1 MLQLLVKSVLLYAAE
16 AWGPGVKHS
25 LGLCRMCRYR
35 QKESFESGEP
45 SISLPTVYVYKMG
58 MLPLKWEASKRI
70 VDIWVQ
76 VMRMNDNRL
85 GKGLM
90 LEALKP

>member
-1 MLQLLVKSVLLYAAE
+1 M
-16 AWGPGVKHS
+16 KHS

-35 QKESFESGEP
+35 QKESFESGEAP

>member
-1 MLQLLVKSVLLYAAE
+1 MLQLLVKSVLLYVAE

-25 LGLCRMCRYR
+25 LGLCTMCRYR
-35 QKESFESGEP
+35 QIESFESGEAP

-76 VMRMNDNRL
+76 VMRMNDNTL

-90 LEALKP
+90 LEP

>member
-16 AWGPGVKHS
+16 AWGPSVKHS

-35 QKESFESGEP
+35 QKESFEGGDAP
-45 SISLPTVYVYKMG
+45 SISLLTVYVYKMG
-58 MLPLKWEASKRI
+58 MLPLQWEASKRI

-76 VMRMNDNRL
+76 VMRMNDNTL
-85 GKGLM
+85 GIGLM
-90 LEALKP
+90 LEP